1 VTTQQ
6 HTSDVLFF
14 TASHCSICRL
24 LRPTVNEVANAFEGN
39 VNFRE
44 VDSAADRDLA
54 ANHGV
59 KGVPTLIAFHDGTE
73 VRRTIGSRSNQQVS
87 DVFDAALS
95 GTGARGSF
103 GTKDRVLRLGIATV
117 FGVAASLSGQP
128 VLWVLAA
135 GATIS
140 ALWDLVRP

>member
-1 VTTQQ
+1 MTTQQ

-14 TASHCSICRL
+14 TAPHCSICRL
-24 LRPTVNEVANAFEGN
+24 LRPSVNEVANAFEGN

-44 VDSAADRDLA
+44 VDSAADPDLA
-54 ANHGV
+54 TNHGV
-59 KGVPTLIAFHDGTE
+59 KGVPTLIAFHDGRE

-87 DVFDAALS
+87 DVFNAALS
-95 GTGARGSF
+95 GIESRDSLA
-103 GTKDRVLRLGIATV
+103 TKDRMLRLGIALV
-117 FGVAASLSGQP
+117 FGVAAALSGQP

-135 GATIS
+135 GAAVS